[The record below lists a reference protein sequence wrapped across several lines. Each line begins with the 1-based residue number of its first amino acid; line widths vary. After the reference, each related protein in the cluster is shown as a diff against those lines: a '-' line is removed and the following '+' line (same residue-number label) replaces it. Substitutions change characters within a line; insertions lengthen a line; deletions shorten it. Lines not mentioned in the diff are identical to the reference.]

1 VLQNAGIARTSV
13 THAAV
18 LVGAMPVIV
27 AVIAAGLGH
36 GRTRPRAWAGYA
48 VALTGIT
55 LVAGSSGSGATTV
68 GDLIVLASVGLSAG
82 FVVMQP
88 KLLAGRD
95 AAAVTAVQFA
105 AGGLVALPVALITGH
120 LPSAAPSTLTPVIA
134 LVGLTLVG
142 TLLPFWLFAH
152 GQARVPAVL
161 AGAFVN
167 LEPLVGA
174 AVGWIAFG
182 DVATSANL
190 FGAVAVLAGIAL
202 SVWPASAAAP
212 PRRRY
217 PRLRGR
223 PRTETRVST
232 CAGAWPLLRDT
243 GSRSDRRFRE
253 GAGHAAVLSLAGSL
267 TATPEDSHHGH
278 QKQARAWPRPSDH
291 DRPDRPARRRAGWRS
306 SDRGDRPGAQPR

>member
-1 VLQNAGIARTSV
+1 MKTYDRTAILSLAAAGALWGLSVPLTKLALGWLGPAWVTVVRFSVAAPLLGLASRRGFREALDLRVVLSGAVGFGGVVVLQNVGIARTSV
-13 THAAV
+13 THGAV

-36 GRTRPRAWAGYA
+36 GRTRPRTWAGYA
-48 VALTGIT
+48 VALVGIT
-55 LVAGSSGSGATTV
+55 LVAGSRGSGATAV
-68 GDLIVLASVGLSAG
+68 GDLLVLASVGLSAV
-82 FVVMQP
+82 FLVIQP

-120 LPSAAPSTLTPVIA
+120 LPNAAPSTLTPVIA
-134 LVGLTLVG
+134 LVALTLAG

-152 GQARVPAVL
+152 GQARVPAAL
-161 AGAFVN
+161 AGVFVN

-190 FGAVAVLAGIAL
+190 FGAVAVLAGITL
-202 SVWPASAAAP
+202 SVWPASPTAP

-217 PRLRGR
+217 LPLRDR
-223 PRTETRVST
+223 PRTQTTTVAAST
-232 CAGAWPLLRDT
+232 
-243 GSRSDRRFRE
+243 
-253 GAGHAAVLSLAGSL
+253 AAI
-267 TATPEDSHHGH
+267 T
-278 QKQARAWPRPSDH
+278 
-291 DRPDRPARRRAGWRS
+291 
-306 SDRGDRPGAQPR
+306 

>member
-1 VLQNAGIARTSV
+1 MKTYDRTAILSLAAAGVLWGISVPLTKLALGWVGPAWVTVVRFSVAAPLLGFASRRGLRGALGLRVVLAGALGFGAVVVLQNAGIARTSV

-27 AVIAAGLGH
+27 AVIAAGIGD
-36 GRTRPRAWAGYA
+36 GRTRPRTWAGYA
-48 VALTGIT
+48 VALVGIT
-55 LVAGSSGSGATTV
+55 LVAGSGGSGATTV
-68 GDLIVLASVGLSAG
+68 GDLLVLASVGLSAV

-134 LVGLTLVG
+134 LVALTLVG
-142 TLLPFWLFAH
+142 
-152 GQARVPAVL
+152 VPAAL
-161 AGAFVN
+161 AGVFVN

-190 FGAVAVLAGIAL
+190 VGAFTVLAGIAL

-217 PRLRGR
+217 PRSQGR
-223 PRTETRVST
+223 PRTQTGQVPAST
-232 CAGAWPLLRDT
+232 
-243 GSRSDRRFRE
+243 
-253 GAGHAAVLSLAGSL
+253 AAMM
-267 TATPEDSHHGH
+267 
-278 QKQARAWPRPSDH
+278 
-291 DRPDRPARRRAGWRS
+291 
-306 SDRGDRPGAQPR
+306 

>member
-1 VLQNAGIARTSV
+1 MKTYDRTAILSLAAAGALWGLSVPLTKLALGWLGPAWVTVVRFSVAAPLLGFASRRGVREALDLRVVLSGAVGFGVVVVLQNVGIARTSV
-13 THAAV
+13 THGAV

-36 GRTRPRAWAGYA
+36 GRTRPRTWAGYA
-48 VALTGIT
+48 VALVGIT
-55 LVAGSSGSGATTV
+55 LVAGSRGSGATAV
-68 GDLIVLASVGLSAG
+68 GDLLVLASVGLSAV
-82 FVVMQP
+82 FLVIQP

-120 LPSAAPSTLTPVIA
+120 LPNAAPSTLTPVIA
-134 LVGLTLVG
+134 LVALTLAG

-152 GQARVPAVL
+152 GQARVPAAL
-161 AGAFVN
+161 AGVFVN

-190 FGAVAVLAGIAL
+190 FGAVAVIAGITL
-202 SVWPASAAAP
+202 SVWPASPTAP
-212 PRRRY
+212 TRRH

-223 PRTETRVST
+223 PRTQTTKVAAST
-232 CAGAWPLLRDT
+232 
-243 GSRSDRRFRE
+243 
-253 GAGHAAVLSLAGSL
+253 AAI
-267 TATPEDSHHGH
+267 T
-278 QKQARAWPRPSDH
+278 
-291 DRPDRPARRRAGWRS
+291 
-306 SDRGDRPGAQPR
+306 

>member
-1 VLQNAGIARTSV
+1 MKTYDRTAILSLAAAGVLWGISVPLTKLALGWVGPAWVTVVRFSVAAPLLGFASRRGLRGALGLRVVLAGALGFGAVVVLQNAGIARTSV

-27 AVIAAGLGH
+27 AVIAAGIGD
-36 GRTRPRAWAGYA
+36 GRTRPRTWAGYA
-48 VALTGIT
+48 VALVGIT
-55 LVAGSSGSGATTV
+55 LVAGSGGSGATTV
-68 GDLIVLASVGLSAG
+68 GDLLVLASVGLSAV

-134 LVGLTLVG
+134 LVALTLVG
-142 TLLPFWLFAH
+142 TLLPFWLFAY
-152 GQARVPAVL
+152 GQARVPAAL
-161 AGAFVN
+161 AGVFVN

-190 FGAVAVLAGIAL
+190 VGAFTVLAGIAL

-217 PRLRGR
+217 PRSQGR
-223 PRTETRVST
+223 PRTQTGQVPAST
-232 CAGAWPLLRDT
+232 
-243 GSRSDRRFRE
+243 
-253 GAGHAAVLSLAGSL
+253 AAMM
-267 TATPEDSHHGH
+267 
-278 QKQARAWPRPSDH
+278 
-291 DRPDRPARRRAGWRS
+291 
-306 SDRGDRPGAQPR
+306 